1 MDKPHIDLSDR
12 VALVTGGNTNIGKA
26 IVRRLA
32 AAGARVAINYI
43 SNQEAAVALAE
54 EINAA
59 YGAGTAAPYL
69 GDISDEAA
77 VISLFEAV
85 ATTLGGV
92 DLLVN
97 NAAWENTVA
106 AVDMPMSD
114 WDHAMGV
121 NLRGAFMCAR
131 QAARGMHQRKRG
143 GVIVN
148 ISSMHAKIARTG
160 AAHYCA
166 SKAGLSMLTNVLALE
181 FAEYGIRVV
190 GVSPGAIRREEY
202 KRDLGVSLFLKIFR
216 RWIPLKRVG
225 ECDEVAEAVAFL
237 ASDAASYI
245 TGTTLDVDG
254 GYSINLVRYD
264 GRKLP
269 GAKR

>member
-1 MDKPHIDLSDR
+1 M
-12 VALVTGGNTNIGKA
+12 
-26 IVRRLA
+26 
-32 AAGARVAINYI
+32 AINYI

-69 GDISDEAA
+69 CDISDEAA
-77 VISLFEAV
+77 VISLFEVV

-121 NLRGAFMCAR
+121 NLRGAFICAR
-131 QAARGMHQRKRG
+131 QAARGMRLRKRG

-148 ISSMHAKIARTG
+148 ISSMHDKIARTG

-190 GVSPGAIRREEY
+190 GVAPGAIRREEY
-202 KRDLGVSLFLKIFR
+202 KRDLGVSLFLKIFN

-269 GAKR
+269 GARR